1 MRDLVTIEELLII
14 GELVIIGEKLERR
27 CKEMGE
33 KMTGVGE
40 VDEAW

>member
-1 MRDLVTIEELLII
+1 MRDLVTIEELLKIR
-14 GELVIIGEKLERR
+14 ELVTIGEKLERR
-27 CKEMGE
+27 CKETGD